1 MCVYIGGFGSYC
13 WRCVCTRVGVLKQ
26 SALCSCWW
34 YFYKGGGAWWTITA
48 AVVVW
53 VVCLFLFLLAHEPAA
68 LEEHIME
75 LKHLTDC
82 ESYRGLKLLPCATS
96 RCVLDTLVSHP
107 DRDYFPVKY
116 YPVRVY
122 TYVFI
127 YSFHLLSRP
136 GLHTTRPGL
145 FPYHLLSR
153 PGL

>member
-1 MCVYIGGFGSYC
+1 MCKRVVTQSVQERFSESCCPWLGGLNDHSC
-13 WRCVCTRVGVLKQ
+13 CCCT
-26 SALCSCWW
+26 SCMS
-34 YFYKGGGAWWTITA
+34 FFF
-48 AVVVW
+48 
-53 VVCLFLFLLAHEPAA
+53 FLFLLAHEPAA
-68 LEEHIME
+68 LKEHIME

-82 ESYRGLKLLPCATS
+82 KLY
-96 RCVLDTLVSHP
+96 P